1 MFKHINIANW
11 RQFLEIDIEFDP
23 KLTILTGANGSGK
36 TTILNI
42 LKKHFGEEINFVSI
56 PKRDNK
62 SGILEYLTGILN
74 KIKENERQEYIGANE
89 CIGNIEYDSNF
100 KSNINVPTQVGNTF
114 DIWINNQQA
123 VNGLFIS
130 SHRTVFN
137 YRQVNEIPTKA
148 LTRKDIYTTYNS
160 FIKSY
165 EKDTYRDT
173 NKIASTLLI
182 KETLI
187 ALATFGYGNEVV
199 VKNNEAMKL
208 FKGYEEILRK
218 TLPAKLGFEK
228 IEIEVPEVVLKTKSG
243 RFSLDASSGGI
254 AAIIELTWQIYMYD
268 EQEKNYVVII
278 DEPENHLH
286 PEIQRTLLPSLLNAF
301 PNVQFIIATH
311 NPFIISSVPA
321 SNVYVLDYNQE
332 NKVTSYSLD
341 KINRAGSPNEILR
354 DVLGIPSTTPIWVEN
369 KLNEVIDKYSKKD
382 LTKEIIND
390 MRNELTEYGFEN
402 LIPEALLAV
411 VKAGEKN

>member
-56 PKRDNK
+56 PKRDDE

-74 KIKENERQEYIGANE
+74 KIKENERQEYIRANE

-369 KLNEVIDKYSKKD
+369 KLNEVIDKYSNKD